1 MRQQIAPAAA
11 AGGAAAQAAQAAPTT
26 FEREPERAPTV
37 SARPPGELGLADLYT
52 QRVQQG
58 RAPASPRDHIIFGGN
73 RSEVQAG
80 TKFASGGFPYLF
92 VIVRVQRSVPTHHTH
107 TLVGPRDPCT
117 ALPWETAVFSDT
129 AHVVYFWPQAMMLW
143 FGWKFVLWLA
153 MHGVSWKLVG
163 AFLMFL
169 CCAPLIAQVVM
180 PSTNYEINLGA
191 TLQYAARP
199 RLAPLALPL
208 PHLNRP
214 STSHHHATTT
224 RAGNARTARS
234 RTRSSIGGGRR
245 RTEPRAAA
253 ARPAGPRPC
262 RGTQTGR

>member
-11 AGGAAAQAAQAAPTT
+11 GAGGAAAQAAQAAPTT

-107 TLVGPRDPCT
+107 TR
-117 ALPWETAVFSDT
+117 
-129 AHVVYFWPQAMMLW
+129 
-143 FGWKFVLWLA
+143 
-153 MHGVSWKLVG
+153 
-163 AFLMFL
+163 
-169 CCAPLIAQVVM
+169 
-180 PSTNYEINLGA
+180 
-191 TLQYAARP
+191 
-199 RLAPLALPL
+199 
-208 PHLNRP
+208 
-214 STSHHHATTT
+214 
-224 RAGNARTARS
+224 
-234 RTRSSIGGGRR
+234 
-245 RTEPRAAA
+245 RAAA
-253 ARPAGPRPC
+253 TRARLSHGRQLFSLTPRTLFISGPR
-262 RGTQTGR
+262 R